1 MDVMHERCAGLDV
14 HKATIVACVR
24 TVTGGKVNRECRTFD
39 TTTAGLLALLAW
51 LHGIGLHS
59 RGDGGDR
66 RLLEAGMEHPQRR
79 RLRTDAGERGP
90 HQERPRPQDGRQ
102 RRHVDRRFDGLRP
115 DQGELRSGRGDLGA
129 AFAAARPQ
137 DSRPASRPATSS
149 AFRRR
154 WRRPTSSSTRSSAIF
169 SASADGG

>member
-14 HKATIVACVR
+14 HKATVVAWVR
-24 TVTGGKVNRECRTFD
+24 TVTGDKVNRECPTFD

-51 LHGIGLHS
+51 LTESGC
-59 RGDGGDR
+59 DR
-66 RLLEAGMEHPQRR
+66 SLLEAGMEHPQRR

-137 DSRPASRPATSS
+137 AADPRADPRHPAHSEDA
-149 AFRRR
+149 
-154 WRRPTSSSTRSSAIF
+154 
-169 SASADGG
+169 